1 MEMAKAGQRHRLQL
15 TPHKR
20 TPLVAAA
27 AADVYF
33 IAFKIGKLGV
43 SLSVK
48 FSRVSLLLLL
58 LFVQEGAETIVP
70 AVLSELDLELVHESP
85 KVDSVAFAELLE
97 VVGAAAEEFLA
108 CQMGGACEDEVFL
121 GRSES
126 DDRRICGVSVGFG
139 VWGFGRF

>member
-27 AADVYF
+27 AAVYF

-48 FSRVSLLLLL
+48 FSRVSLL

-85 KVDSVAFAELLE
+85 KVDSVAFAELFE
-97 VVGAAAEEFLA
+97 VMGTAAEEFLA

-139 VWGFGRF
+139 VWGFGWF

>member
-20 TPLVAAA
+20 TPLVAA

-48 FSRVSLLLLL
+48 FSRVSLLLL

-85 KVDSVAFAELLE
+85 KVDSVAFAELFE

-108 CQMGGACEDEVFL
+108 CQVGGACEEEVFL

-126 DDRRICGVSVGFG
+126 DDRRICGVSVGVG

>member
-20 TPLVAAA
+20 TPLVAAT
-27 AADVYF
+27 ADVYF

-48 FSRVSLLLLL
+48 FSGVSLLLL

-85 KVDSVAFAELLE
+85 KVDSVAFAELFE

-139 VWGFGRF
+139 VWGFGWF

>member
-27 AADVYF
+27 AAAVYF
-33 IAFKIGKLGV
+33 IAFKIGTLGV

-48 FSRVSLLLLL
+48 FSRVSLL

-85 KVDSVAFAELLE
+85 KVDSVAFAELFE

-126 DDRRICGVSVGFG
+126 DDRRICGVSVGVG

>member
-20 TPLVAAA
+20 TPLVVAA
-27 AADVYF
+27 VYF
-33 IAFKIGKLGV
+33 ISFKIGKLGV

-48 FSRVSLLLLL
+48 FSRVLLL

-70 AVLSELDLELVHESP
+70 VVSSELDPELVHESP
-85 KVDSVAFAELLE
+85 KVDSVAFAELFE

-108 CQMGGACEDEVFL
+108 RQVGGACEEEVFL

-126 DDRRICGVSVGFG
+126 DDRRICGVSVGGG
-139 VWGFGRF
+139 VWEFGRF

>member
-20 TPLVAAA
+20 TPLVVAAA
-27 AADVYF
+27 VYF

-48 FSRVSLLLLL
+48 FSRVLLL

-70 AVLSELDLELVHESP
+70 VVSSELDPELVHESP
-85 KVDSVAFAELLE
+85 KVDSVAFAELFE

-108 CQMGGACEDEVFL
+108 RQVGGACEEEVFL

-126 DDRRICGVSVGFG
+126 DDRRICGVSVGGG
-139 VWGFGRF
+139 VWEFGRF

>member
-20 TPLVAAA
+20 TPLVVAA
-27 AADVYF
+27 VYF

-48 FSRVSLLLLL
+48 FSRVLLL

-70 AVLSELDLELVHESP
+70 VVSSELDPELVHESP
-85 KVDSVAFAELLE
+85 KVDSVAFAELFE

-108 CQMGGACEDEVFL
+108 CQVGGACEEEVFL

-126 DDRRICGVSVGFG
+126 DDRRVCGVSVGVG

>member
-27 AADVYF
+27 AAAAAVYF
-33 IAFKIGKLGV
+33 IAFKIGTLGV

-48 FSRVSLLLLL
+48 FSRVSLL

-85 KVDSVAFAELLE
+85 KVDSVAFAELFE

-126 DDRRICGVSVGFG
+126 DDRRICGVSVGVG

>member
-20 TPLVAAA
+20 TPLVAA

-48 FSRVSLLLLL
+48 FSRVSLL

-85 KVDSVAFAELLE
+85 KVDSVAFAELFE
-97 VVGAAAEEFLA
+97 IVGAAAEEFLA

-139 VWGFGRF
+139 VWGFGWF

>member
-58 LFVQEGAETIVP
+58 FVQEGAETIVP

-85 KVDSVAFAELLE
+85 KVDSVAFTELFE

-126 DDRRICGVSVGFG
+126 DDRRICGVSVGVG

>member
-27 AADVYF
+27 AAADVYF

-48 FSRVSLLLLL
+48 FSRVLLL

-70 AVLSELDLELVHESP
+70 VVLSELDLELVHESP
-85 KVDSVAFAELLE
+85 KVDSVAFAELFE

-108 CQMGGACEDEVFL
+108 CQVGGACEEEVFL

-126 DDRRICGVSVGFG
+126 DDRRICGVGVGVG
-139 VWGFGRF
+139 VWGFGWF

>member
-20 TPLVAAA
+20 TPLVVAAA
-27 AADVYF
+27 VYF

-48 FSRVSLLLLL
+48 FSRVLLLL

-70 AVLSELDLELVHESP
+70 VVSSELDPELVHESP
-85 KVDSVAFAELLE
+85 KVDSVAFAELFE

-108 CQMGGACEDEVFL
+108 CQVGGACEEEVFL

-126 DDRRICGVSVGFG
+126 DDRRVCGVSVGGG